1 MVQGEKGMTFPEF
14 AERIKSLGRELSPQ
28 LLDGTR
34 EIVTPMLP
42 ANFLEGTT
50 VVRDIAYGD
59 DERHRLDI
67 FQAEGAVGLKPVLL
81 FVHGGGFIAGD
92 KHTEGSPFYSN
103 IGAWAARNGFAGV
116 CMTYRLAP
124 ASPWPAGIED
134 IRRAVEFIYFCG
146 VDHGLDATR
155 IFLMG
160 QSAGGAHSAG
170 YLAHPEVYGNAPHG
184 LKGAILLSA
193 VFDFVSMPTTPME
206 LAYLGND
213 ESTYYQKSSLD
224 GLLETD
230 IPLLVSVAEFDPA
243 KFQAQTL
250 QFLNAWLGKHGELPW
265 ELTMLGHNHLSPAL
279 FLGLEGDQL
288 APVLKRFIDAY
299 S

>member
-1 MVQGEKGMTFPEF
+1 MTFSVF
-14 AERIKSLGRELSPQ
+14 ASKIKSLGRELTPE
-28 LLDGTR
+28 LLGGTR
-34 EIVTPMLP
+34 EIVTPLVP
-42 ANFLEGTT
+42 DGFLDGCE
-50 VVRDIAYGD
+50 VARDIAYGN
-59 DERHRLDI
+59 DERHRLDV
-67 FQAEGAVGLKPVLL
+67 FQAKGANGLKPVLL

-92 KHTEGSPFYSN
+92 KHSEGSPFYSN

-124 ASPWPAGIED
+124 ASQWPSGIED
-134 IRRAVEFIYFCG
+134 IRRAVEFIQARG
-146 VDHGLDATR
+146 ADHGLDANR
-155 IFLMG
+155 VFLMG

-170 YLAHPEVYGNAPHG
+170 YLAHREVYGNKPHG

-193 VFDFVSMPTTPME
+193 VYDFVSMPTTPME
-206 LAYLGND
+206 QAYLGDD
-213 ESTYYQKSSLD
+213 ESTYYRKSSLD

-230 IPLLVSVAEFDPA
+230 IPLLVSMAEFDPA

-250 QFLNAWLGKHGELPW
+250 QFLNAWLGKHGGLPW
-265 ELTMLGHNHLSPAL
+265 EVTMLGHNHLSPAL

-288 APVLKRFIDAY
+288 APVLKRFIETY